1 MSARDSR
8 EERAWLQPLPDPLTH
23 PDPRVARAFS
33 LTVNAAERRWILAM
47 LVWLVLPVLGNWFL
61 MGYLLMRGQRFLAGS
76 SGDLQHWLS
85 SEGMDELLLHAC
97 VVIAVFH
104 SVFFLSGLVQRVLK
118 ELWRERI
125 RLRVID
131 SRPRPR
137 SVLEILAAAD
147 FLASPELTQFLEEHP
162 ESRLDFPP
170 DADELTQRER
180 LLYGVSSALPDFPTP
195 ASTPFVLRP
204 AAVNLAIL
212 LATLATA
219 WLGARLY
226 TAGLDYARVPL
237 ILWLACLITPL
248 LVARLHALDLSRHLR
263 LVTQQGLGLLFDPQ
277 LKEDYRR
284 RLRPLGLLPEVS
296 PASASPVPAASQG
309 TQLLGSS
316 KQQPL
321 SEEVAIEPD
330 DGYREL
336 QDVIRMQLKT
346 VSAPPAN
353 LPAWMWALGL
363 IALVS
368 GIRMFPALDSW
379 YYEMMYFDAAE
390 LRDFAGHCQYWDHPP
405 AMLLHPFMLGF
416 YAALLS
422 IPLRWLG
429 NSQERYWRR
438 YVAVSPELDLLLD
451 PNPWRSVALRD
462 FIAEESS
469 LQYIP
474 PRESPAYPG
483 WLRNLRLAVARRMD
497 HFPDEQAHPAW
508 AGRGFYRLA
517 ALLIYIGMLLL
528 FCWFYVLLHWPGIHW
543 LFILPALPVGAG
555 VLHYWFR
562 RLELQRIWLL
572 SCRLDQPLLQS
583 LEARRER

>member
-8 EERAWLQPLPDPLTH
+8 EQRAWLQPLPDPLTH

-33 LTVNAAERRWILAM
+33 LTINAAERRWILAM

-61 MGYLLMRGQRFLAGS
+61 MGYLLMRGQRFLSTG
-76 SGDLQHWLS
+76 SGDVQHWLS
-85 SEGMDELLLHAC
+85 IESMDELLLHAC
-97 VVIAVFH
+97 VFIAVFH
-104 SVFFLSGLVQRVLK
+104 CVFFVSGLVQRVLK

-131 SRPRPR
+131 SRPRAR
-137 SVLEILAAAD
+137 SVLEILSAAD

-180 LLYGVSSALPDFPTP
+180 LLYGVSSALPDFPGP
-195 ASTPFVLRP
+195 GQAPFPLRISS
-204 AAVNLAIL
+204 VNLAIL

-219 WLGARLY
+219 WLGALLY
-226 TAGLDYARVPL
+226 SRGLDYARVPL
-237 ILWLACLITPL
+237 ILWLACLTTPL
-248 LVARLHALDLSRHLR
+248 LVARLHALDFSRHLR
-263 LVTQQGLGLLFDPQ
+263 LVTQQGLGQLFDPQ

-284 RLRPLGLLPEVS
+284 RLRPLGLLPEIVAA
-296 PASASPVPAASQG
+296 PARPVQAAPQG
-309 TQLLGSS
+309 PQLLGSS
-316 KQQPL
+316 KLQAQP
-321 SEEVAIEPD
+321 EEGEIPPD
-330 DGYREL
+330 DVYREL
-336 QDVIRMQLKT
+336 NHEFSLGLKT
-346 VSAPPAN
+346 VAVPPN
-353 LPAWMWALGL
+353 SLPAWMWGLGL

-405 AMLLHPFMLGF
+405 ALLLHPFMLGF

-438 YVAVSPELDLLLD
+438 YVAVAPELDLLLD
-451 PNPWRSVALRD
+451 PNPWDSVALRD
-462 FIAEESS
+462 FISEESS

-483 WLRNLRLAVARRMD
+483 WLRQLRLAVARRMD
-497 HFPDEQAHPAW
+497 RFPDENTHPSW
-508 AGRGFYRLA
+508 AGRSFYRLM
-517 ALLIYIGMLLL
+517 ALLLYFGMLLL
-528 FCWFYVLLHWPGIHW
+528 FCWFYVPLHWPGIHW
-543 LFILPALPVGAG
+543 LFILPALFVGAG
-555 VLHYWFR
+555 VLRYWFR
-562 RLELQRIWLL
+562 RLEMQRIWLL

-583 LEARRER
+583 LEATRER